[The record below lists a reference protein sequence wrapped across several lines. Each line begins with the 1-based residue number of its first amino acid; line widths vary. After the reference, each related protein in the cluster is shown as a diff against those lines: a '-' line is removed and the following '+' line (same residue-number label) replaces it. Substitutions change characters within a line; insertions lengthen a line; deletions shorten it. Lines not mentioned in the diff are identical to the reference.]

1 VGFIQPNHPDLDLPT
16 WRQGTRQ
23 ERMKPLVRHFCEVGF
38 GSPDAV
44 TIVYLVKIVLYLLA
58 GWGFVL
64 TTPGIDGFTALS
76 TWWDA
81 PAVFYKFV
89 LWTML
94 FEVLGLGCGFG
105 PLNLRF
111 TPPLGSF
118 LYWLRPGTIRLAPWG
133 NRVPLT
139 GGDSRTVVDVALY
152 VVLVGSLFVAAWG
165 ALPRWQVAVVLAAL
179 AVIGL
184 RDKVIFLAA
193 RAEVYGTLAVTYLFI
208 DSGVDAF
215 IAAQLV
221 MVAIWWGAATSK
233 VNQHFPFVV
242 AAMESNSPVWR
253 SKRIKRLFHQDF
265 PEDLRPSALSRALAH
280 GGTVFEYGVPLLLL
294 LGDGGIVTKVAA
306 VGMLAFHFHILS
318 SLPMGVPLEWNVFM
332 MIGIVNLFVGGAE
345 VGITDLTD
353 PVPVV
358 LLMVVVVGTVVI
370 GNLYPDKVSFLPA
383 MRYYAGN
390 WDTSMWAF
398 RGDAPLEKMDQN
410 LVKASL
416 MPHQQLQKVYGD
428 DDMVALTMNLGYAF
442 RGMHTHGRALFALIA
457 RACGPE
463 HEDYFVI
470 DGEMVAGTAL
480 GWNFGDGHLHD
491 ERLAAALQKRCHFE
505 PGEVRIVMLEAQ
517 PFTLPFLGEATQ
529 RYRLVDPAV
538 GVLEEG
544 YVNVADMVTRQPTDV
559 DIPIHVTSST
569 TTPLPTA

>member
-1 VGFIQPNHPDLDLPT
+1 MGFLQPSHPDLDLPA
-16 WRQGTRQ
+16 WRRGTRQ

-44 TIVYLVKIVLYLLA
+44 TLVYVLKIALYLLV
-58 GWGFVL
+58 GWLFVL
-64 TTPGIDGFTALS
+64 STPGIDGFTEVGR
-76 TWWDA
+76 WWDS

-105 PLNLRF
+105 PLNLRM

-133 NRVPLT
+133 TRVPLT
-139 GGDSRTVVDVALY
+139 GGDTRAVVDVVLYAAL
-152 VVLVGSLFVAAWG
+152 LVSLAVAAWG
-165 ALPRWQVAVVLAAL
+165 ALPRWQVLVVLVVLAM
-179 AVIGL
+179 VGL

-193 RAEVYGTLAVTYLFI
+193 RSEVYGTLAVTYLFI
-208 DSGVDAF
+208 NSGVDAF
-215 IAAQLV
+215 VAAQLV

-233 VNQHFPFVV
+233 VNRHFPFVV

-253 SKRIKRLFHQDF
+253 SKRIKRRFHRDF
-265 PEDLRPSALSRALAH
+265 PDDLRPSGLSRALAH
-280 GGTVFEYGVPLLLL
+280 GGTVFEYVVPLLLL
-294 LGDGGIVTKVAA
+294 LGDGGVVTNVAA
-306 VGMLAFHFHILS
+306 VGMLLFHFHILS

-332 MIGIVNLFVGGAE
+332 MIGIVNLFVGGAG
-345 VGITDLTD
+345 VGVTDLTD

-358 LLMVVVVGTVVI
+358 LLMTVVAAVVLL
-370 GNLYPDKVSFLPA
+370 GNLRPDLVSFLPA

-390 WDTSMWAF
+390 WDTSMWCF
-398 RGDAPLEKMDQN
+398 RGDALDKMDAH

-416 MPHQQLQKVYGD
+416 MPHQQLEKMYGD
-428 DDMVALTMNLGYAF
+428 EDVVAMTMNLGYAF
-442 RGMHTHGRALFALIA
+442 RGMHTHGRALFALVE

-463 HEDYFVI
+463 HEDYLVI

-491 ERLAAALQKRCHFE
+491 ERLVAALQRRCHFE
-505 PGEVRIVMLEAQ
+505 PGEVRVVMLEAQ
-517 PFTLPFLGEATQ
+517 PFHKTTQ
-529 RYRLVDPAV
+529 RYRLVDAAT
-538 GVLEEG
+538 GELERG
-544 YVNVADMVTRQPTDV
+544 YVEVADMVSRQPTDL
-559 DIPIHVTSST
+559 DIPVHVTS
-569 TTPLPTA
+569 

>member
-1 VGFIQPNHPDLDLPT
+1 MGFIQPNHPDLDLPT

-64 TTPGIDGFTALS
+64 TTPGIDGFTAVS

-118 LYWLRPGTIRLAPWG
+118 LYWLRSGTIRLAPWG

-332 MIGIVNLFVGGAE
+332 MIGIVNLFVGWADLG
-345 VGITDLTD
+345 VTDLEN
-353 PVPVV
+353 PLPVV
-358 LLMVVVVGTVVI
+358 ALMAVVAGTVVI

-390 WDTSMWAF
+390 WD
-398 RGDAPLEKMDQN
+398 L
-410 LVKASL
+410 SL
-416 MPHQQLQKVYGD
+416 
-428 DDMVALTMNLGYAF
+428 
-442 RGMHTHGRALFALIA
+442 
-457 RACGPE
+457 
-463 HEDYFVI
+463 
-470 DGEMVAGTAL
+470 
-480 GWNFGDGHLHD
+480 
-491 ERLAAALQKRCHFE
+491 
-505 PGEVRIVMLEAQ
+505 
-517 PFTLPFLGEATQ
+517 
-529 RYRLVDPAV
+529 
-538 GVLEEG
+538 
-544 YVNVADMVTRQPTDV
+544 
-559 DIPIHVTSST
+559 IHI
-569 TTPLPTA
+569 

>member
-1 VGFIQPNHPDLDLPT
+1 VGFLQPNHPDLDLPT

-23 ERMKPLVRHFCEVGF
+23 ERMRPLVRHFCEVGF
-38 GSPDAV
+38 GSPDVV
-44 TIVYLVKIVLYLLA
+44 TIVYVVKIAVYLLV
-58 GWGFVL
+58 GWAFVL
-64 TTPGIDGFTALS
+64 STPGIDGFTAVS

-139 GGDSRTVVDVALY
+139 GGDTRTVVDVVLYAAL
-152 VVLVGSLFVAAWG
+152 LVSLVVAAWG
-165 ALPRWQVAVVLAAL
+165 ALPREQVVVVLAAL
-179 AVIGL
+179 ALIGL

-193 RAEVYGTLAVTYLFI
+193 RSEVYGTLAITYLFI
-208 DSGVDAF
+208 NSGVDAF

-233 VNQHFPFVV
+233 LNRHFPFVV
-242 AAMESNSPVWR
+242 AAMESNSPIWR
-253 SKRIKRLFHQDF
+253 SKRVKRMFHQDF
-265 PEDLRPSALSRALAH
+265 PEDLRPSGLSRALAH
-280 GGTVFEYGVPLLLL
+280 GGTVFEFAVPLVLL
-294 LGDGGIVTKVAA
+294 LGDGGIATKVAA

-353 PVPVV
+353 PVPVI
-358 LLMVVVVGTVVI
+358 LLMLVVVGTVVY
-370 GNLYPDKVSFLPA
+370 GNLAPDKVSFLPA

-390 WDTSMWAF
+390 WDTSMWCF
-398 RGDAPLEKMDQN
+398 RGDAPLEKMDRH

-416 MPHQQLQKVYGD
+416 LPNQQLQRVYGD
-428 DDMVALTMNLGYAF
+428 EDMVALTMNLGYAF

-457 RACGPE
+457 KACGPE

-491 ERLAAALQKRCHFE
+491 ERLAAALQKRCQFE

-517 PFTLPFLGEATQ
+517 PFHKGTQ
-529 RYRLVDPAV
+529 RYRLVDPAL
-538 GVLEEG
+538 GVLETG
-544 YVNVADMVTRQPTDV
+544 YVNVSDMVTRQPTDL
-559 DIPIHVTSST
+559 DIPVHVVSTT

>member
-1 VGFIQPNHPDLDLPT
+1 VGFIAPNHPDLDLPT

-23 ERMKPLVRHFCEVGF
+23 ERMRPLVRHFCEVGF

-44 TIVYLVKIVLYLLA
+44 TIVYLVKIVLYVLV
-58 GWGFVL
+58 GWAFVL
-64 TTPGIDGFTALS
+64 STPGIDGFTAVS

-94 FEVLGLGCGFG
+94 FEALGLGCGFG

-133 NRVPLT
+133 HRVPLT
-139 GGDSRTVVDVALY
+139 GGDSRTAVDVGLYAAL
-152 VVLVGSLFVAAWG
+152 VASLVVAAWG
-165 ALPRWQVAVVLAAL
+165 ALPREQVAVVLVAL
-179 AVIGL
+179 ALVGL

-193 RAEVYGTLAVTYLFI
+193 RSEVYGTLAVTYLFI
-208 DSGVDAF
+208 NSGQDAF

-233 VNQHFPFVV
+233 LNRHFPFVV

-265 PEDLRPSALSRALAH
+265 PDDLRPSGLSRALAH
-280 GGTVFEYGVPLLLL
+280 GGTAFEFLVPLLLL
-294 LGDGGIVTKVAA
+294 LGDGGVVTKVAA

-345 VGITDLTD
+345 VGVTDLTD

-358 LLMVVVVGTVVI
+358 LLMVVVVGTVAY
-370 GNLYPDKVSFLPA
+370 GNLFPDKVSFLPA

-398 RGDAPLEKMDQN
+398 RGDAPLEKMDEN

-442 RGMHTHGRALFALIA
+442 RGMHTHGRALFALIQ

-491 ERLAAALQKRCHFE
+491 ERLAAALQKRCDFE

-517 PFTLPFLGEATQ
+517 PFHRGTQ

-538 GVLEEG
+538 GVLETG
-544 YVNVADMVTRQPTDV
+544 YVNVADMVVRQPTDV
-559 DIPIHVTSST
+559 DIPIHVTSSA

>member
-1 VGFIQPNHPDLDLPT
+1 VGFLQPNHPDLDLPT

-23 ERMKPLVRHFCEVGF
+23 ERMRPLVRHFCEVGF
-38 GSPDAV
+38 GSPDVV
-44 TIVYLVKIVLYLLA
+44 TIVYVVKIAVYLLV
-58 GWGFVL
+58 GWAFVL
-64 TTPGIDGFTALS
+64 STPGIDGFTAVS

-139 GGDSRTVVDVALY
+139 GGDTRTVVDVVLYAAL
-152 VVLVGSLFVAAWG
+152 LVSLVVAAWG
-165 ALPRWQVAVVLAAL
+165 ALPREQVVVVLVAL
-179 AVIGL
+179 ALIGL

-193 RAEVYGTLAVTYLFI
+193 RSEVYGTLAITYLFI
-208 DSGVDAF
+208 NSGVDAF

-233 VNQHFPFVV
+233 LNRHFPFVV
-242 AAMESNSPVWR
+242 AAMESNSPIWR
-253 SKRIKRLFHQDF
+253 SKRVKRMFHQDF
-265 PEDLRPSALSRALAH
+265 PEDLRPSGLSRALAH
-280 GGTVFEYGVPLLLL
+280 GGTVFEFAVPLVLL
-294 LGDGGIVTKVAA
+294 LGDGGIATKVAA

-353 PVPVV
+353 PVPVI
-358 LLMVVVVGTVVI
+358 LLMVVVVGTVVY
-370 GNLYPDKVSFLPA
+370 GNLAPDKVSFLPA

-390 WDTSMWAF
+390 WDTSMWCF
-398 RGDAPLEKMDQN
+398 RGDAPLEKMDRH

-416 MPHQQLQKVYGD
+416 LPNQQLQRVYGD
-428 DDMVALTMNLGYAF
+428 EDMVALTMNLGYAF

-457 RACGPE
+457 KACGPE

-491 ERLAAALQKRCHFE
+491 ERLAAALQKRCQFE

-517 PFTLPFLGEATQ
+517 PFHKGTQ
-529 RYRLVDPAV
+529 RYRLVDPAL
-538 GVLEEG
+538 GVLETG
-544 YVNVADMVTRQPTDV
+544 YVNVSDMVTRQPTDL
-559 DIPIHVTSST
+559 DIPVHVVSTT

>member
-44 TIVYLVKIVLYLLA
+44 TIVYVVKIVLYLLA

-64 TTPGIDGFTALS
+64 STPGIDGFTAVG

-89 LWTML
+89 LWTMA

-105 PLNLRF
+105 PLNLRM

-139 GGDSRTVVDVALY
+139 GGDTRTVVDVALY
-152 VVLVGSLFVAAWG
+152 VALVASIFVAAWG
-165 ALPRWQVAVVLAAL
+165 ALPRWQVLVVLVAL
-179 AVIGL
+179 ALMGL

-208 DSGVDAF
+208 NSGVDAF
-215 IAAQLV
+215 VAAQLV

-233 VNQHFPFVV
+233 VNRHFPFVV

-265 PEDLRPSALSRALAH
+265 PDDLRPSGISRALAH
-280 GGTVFEYGVPLLLL
+280 GGTVFEYAVPLLLL
-294 LGDGGIVTKVAA
+294 LGDGGVVTKVAA
-306 VGMLAFHFHILS
+306 VGMLLFHFHILS

-345 VGITDLTD
+345 VGVTDLTD

-358 LLMVVVVGTVVI
+358 LLMLVVAGTVVY
-370 GNLYPDKVSFLPA
+370 GNLRPDKVSFLPA

-390 WDTSMWAF
+390 WDTSLWCF
-398 RGDAPLEKMDQN
+398 RGDAPLEKMDQH

-416 MPHQQLQKVYGD
+416 MPHQQLQKMYGD
-428 DDMVALTMNLGYAF
+428 EDVVALTMNLGYAF
-442 RGMHTHGRALFALIA
+442 RGMHTHGRALFALVE

-463 HEDYFVI
+463 HEDYLVI

-505 PGEVRIVMLEAQ
+505 PGEVRVVMLEAQ
-517 PFTLPFLGEATQ
+517 PFHKQTQ

-544 YVNVADMVTRQPTDV
+544 YVNVADMVVRQPTDV

>member
-1 VGFIQPNHPDLDLPT
+1 
-16 WRQGTRQ
+16 
-23 ERMKPLVRHFCEVGF
+23 MKPLVRHFCEVGF
-38 GSPDAV
+38 GSPDVV
-44 TIVYLVKIVLYLLA
+44 TIVYVVKIVFYVLV
-58 GWGFVL
+58 GWLFVL
-64 TTPGIDGFTALS
+64 STPGIDGFTAVS

-118 LYWLRPGTIRLAPWG
+118 LYWLRPGTIRMAPWG

-152 VVLVGSLFVAAWG
+152 AALLASLVVAAWG
-165 ALPRWQVAVVLAAL
+165 ALPRWQVVVVLVAL
-179 AVIGL
+179 ALIGL

-193 RAEVYGTLAVTYLFI
+193 RAEVYGTLAITYLFI
-208 DSGVDAF
+208 NSGVDAF

-233 VNQHFPFVV
+233 VNRHFPFVV
-242 AAMESNSPVWR
+242 AAMESNSPIWR

-265 PEDLRPSALSRALAH
+265 PEDLRPSGLSRALAH
-280 GGTVFEYGVPLLLL
+280 GGTAFEYAVPLLLL
-294 LGDGGIVTKVAA
+294 LGDGGVVTKVAA

-345 VGITDLTD
+345 VGLGDLTD

-398 RGDAPLEKMDQN
+398 RGDSPLEKMDTN

-428 DDMVALTMNLGYAF
+428 EDMVALTMNLGYAF
-442 RGMHTHGRALFALIA
+442 RGMHTHGRALFALIQ

-491 ERLAAALQKRCHFE
+491 ERLAAALQKRCRFE

-517 PFTLPFLGEATQ
+517 PFHKGTQ

-538 GVLEEG
+538 GVLETG
-544 YVNVADMVTRQPTDV
+544 YVNVADMVTRQPTDL
-559 DIPIHVTSST
+559 DIPVHVTSSET
-569 TTPLPTA
+569 VPLPIA

>member
-1 VGFIQPNHPDLDLPT
+1 MGFLQPNHPDLDLPT

-23 ERMKPLVRHFCEVGF
+23 ERMRPLVRHFCEVGF
-38 GSPDAV
+38 GSPDVV

-58 GWGFVL
+58 GWAFVL
-64 TTPGIDGFTALS
+64 STPGIDGFTAVT
-76 TWWDA
+76 TWWDS

-105 PLNLRF
+105 PLNLRMN
-111 TPPLGSF
+111 PPLGSF

-139 GGDSRTVVDVALY
+139 GGDSRTAVDAALY
-152 VVLVGSLFVAAWG
+152 AALVVALFVAAWG
-165 ALPRWQVAVVLAAL
+165 ALPRWQVVVVLAAL
-179 AVIGL
+179 ALIGL
-184 RDKVIFLAA
+184 RDKVVFLAA
-193 RAEVYGTLAVTYLFI
+193 RAEVYGTLAVTYFFTFP
-208 DSGVDAF
+208 DAL
-215 IAAQLV
+215 IGAQLV

-242 AAMESNSPVWR
+242 AAMESNSPIWR
-253 SKRIKRLFHQDF
+253 AKRIKRRFHQDF
-265 PEDLRPSALSRALAH
+265 PDDLRPSGLSRALAH
-280 GGTVFEYGVPLLLL
+280 GGTVFEYAVPLLLL
-294 LGDGGIVTKVAA
+294 LGDGGVVTKVAA
-306 VGMLAFHFHILS
+306 VGMLLFHFHILS

-332 MIGIVNLFVGGAE
+332 MIGVVNLFVGSADLG
-345 VGITDLTD
+345 VTDLTN
-353 PVPVV
+353 PLPVV
-358 LLMVVVVGTVVI
+358 LLMAVVAGVVVL
-370 GNLYPDKVSFLPA
+370 GNLRPDLVSFLPA

-390 WDTSMWAF
+390 WDTSMWCF
-398 RGDAPLEKMDQN
+398 RGDAPLEKMDRH

-416 MPHQQLQKVYGD
+416 MPHQQLQQMYGD
-428 DDMVALTMNLGYAF
+428 EDVVALTMNLGYAF
-442 RGMHTHGRALFALIA
+442 RGMHTHGRALFALVA

-463 HEDYFVI
+463 HEDYTVF

-491 ERLAAALQKRCHFE
+491 ERLAASLQRRCHFE

-517 PFTLPFLGEATQ
+517 PFHKRTQ

-538 GVLEEG
+538 GVLETG
-544 YVNVADMVTRQPTDV
+544 YVEVPDMVVRQPTDL
-559 DIPIHVTSST
+559 DIPVHVTSTT
-569 TTPLPTA
+569 TTPLEPA

>member
-1 VGFIQPNHPDLDLPT
+1 MGFLQPNHPDLDLPT

-23 ERMKPLVRHFCEVGF
+23 ERMRPLVRHFCEVGF

-44 TIVYLVKIVLYLLA
+44 TLVYVVKIGLYLLA
-58 GWGFVL
+58 GWAFVL
-64 TTPGIDGFTALS
+64 STPGIDGFTAVG

-94 FEVLGLGCGFG
+94 FEVLGFGCGFG
-105 PLNLRF
+105 PLNLRM

-133 NRVPLT
+133 TRVPLT
-139 GGDSRTVVDVALY
+139 GGDTRTVVDVVLY
-152 VVLVGSLFVAAWG
+152 AGLVGSLLVAAWG
-165 ALPRWQVAVVLAAL
+165 ALPRWQVLVVLVVLAL
-179 AVIGL
+179 LGL

-208 DSGVDAF
+208 NSGVDAF
-215 IAAQLV
+215 VAAQLV

-233 VNQHFPFVV
+233 VNRHFPFVV
-242 AAMESNSPVWR
+242 AAMESNSPIWR

-265 PEDLRPSALSRALAH
+265 PDDLRPSGLSRALAH
-280 GGTVFEYGVPLLLL
+280 GGTVFEYVVPLLLL
-294 LGDGGIVTKVAA
+294 LGDGGPVTKVAA
-306 VGMLAFHFHILS
+306 VGMLLFHFHILS

-345 VGITDLTD
+345 VGLTDLTD

-358 LLMVVVVGTVVI
+358 LLMTVVLGVVVL
-370 GNLYPDKVSFLPA
+370 GNLRPDLVSFLPA

-390 WDTSMWAF
+390 WDTSMWCF
-398 RGDAPLEKMDQN
+398 RGDALDKMDAN

-416 MPHQQLQKVYGD
+416 MPHQQLEKMYGD
-428 DDMVALTMNLGYAF
+428 PDVVAMTMNLGYAF
-442 RGMHTHGRALFALIA
+442 RGMHTHGRALFALVA

-463 HEDYFVI
+463 HEDYLVV

-491 ERLAAALQKRCHFE
+491 ERLVAALQKRCHFE
-505 PGEVRIVMLEAQ
+505 PGEVRVVMLEAQ
-517 PFTLPFLGEATQ
+517 PFHRRTQ
-529 RYRLVDPAV
+529 RYRLVDAAT
-538 GVLEEG
+538 GELERG
-544 YVNVADMVTRQPTDV
+544 YVEVADMVVRQPTDL
-559 DIPIHVTSST
+559 DIPVHVT
-569 TTPLPTA
+569 P

>member
-1 VGFIQPNHPDLDLPT
+1 
-16 WRQGTRQ
+16 
-23 ERMKPLVRHFCEVGF
+23 MKPLVRHFCEVGF
-38 GSPDAV
+38 GSPDVV
-44 TIVYLVKIVLYLLA
+44 TIVYLVKIVLYVLA
-58 GWGFVL
+58 GWAFVL
-64 TTPGIDGFTALS
+64 STPGIDGFTAVS
-76 TWWDA
+76 TWWDS

-133 NRVPLT
+133 NRIPLT
-139 GGDSRTVVDVALY
+139 GGDSRTVVDVVLYAAL
-152 VVLVGSLFVAAWG
+152 VASLFVAAWG
-165 ALPRWQVAVVLAAL
+165 ALPRGQVVVVLAAL
-179 AVIGL
+179 ALVGL

-193 RAEVYGTLAVTYLFI
+193 RAEVYGTLAITYLFI
-208 DSGVDAF
+208 NSGADAF

-233 VNQHFPFVV
+233 VNRHFPFVV
-242 AAMESNSPVWR
+242 AAMESNSPIWR
-253 SKRIKRLFHQDF
+253 SKRIKRLFHRDF
-265 PEDLRPSALSRALAH
+265 PDDLRPSGLSRALAH
-280 GGTVFEYGVPLLLL
+280 GGTVFEYAVPLLLL

-345 VGITDLTD
+345 VGVSDLTD

-358 LLMVVVVGTVVI
+358 LLMVVVAGTVVI
-370 GNLYPDKVSFLPA
+370 GNLYPDKVSFLAA

-398 RGDAPLEKMDQN
+398 RGDSPLEKMDRN

-442 RGMHTHGRALFALIA
+442 RGMHTHGRALFALIQ

-463 HEDYFVI
+463 HEEYFVI

-517 PFTLPFLGEATQ
+517 PFHKGTQ

-538 GVLEEG
+538 GVMEEG
-544 YVNVADMVTRQPTDV
+544 YVNVADMVNRQPTDV
-559 DIPIHVTSST
+559 DIPVHPTSTT
-569 TTPLPTA
+569 TTPLPIA